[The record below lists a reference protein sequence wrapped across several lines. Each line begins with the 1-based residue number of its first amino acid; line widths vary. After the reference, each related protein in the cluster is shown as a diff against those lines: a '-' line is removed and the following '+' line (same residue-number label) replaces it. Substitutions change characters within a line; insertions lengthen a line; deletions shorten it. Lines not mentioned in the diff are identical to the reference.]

1 MVKVLFLNHNAKQCG
16 VYQYGYRLYNI
27 LKTSST
33 VQYKYYEIGTLIDYV
48 TVVKENPDIRA
59 IIYNYHTS
67 TMPWLRASIIQHK
80 VKNVGIPHESPSSLF
95 DITLSIDDSMPES
108 ITNYYLPRPL
118 YEDVDKLLSAS
129 SSMTPVP
136 VLEFINAHQAD
147 AHASPIFGSFGFGF
161 QFKGFHNIVK
171 LVNEKYDSAVIKF
184 VVPVAH
190 FDSRG
195 SKTNEILYNACV
207 AENKKPGI
215 KLMITHDFFSNED
228 ILRFLKSNT
237 VNIFMYDNLNNRSI
251 SSVIDYAL
259 SVKRPLVISNSHM
272 FRHIYDDSICV
283 LKSPFQQ
290 CIDNSVSYCAKFL
303 ELYSNARMISKVN
316 DMIVNNCNIQPIQQH
331 PASLSSNSQASQDI
345 FVARMTGYKR
355 DGRFLEIGSNHPVTT
370 NNTYMLESCLGWSG
384 LLVEYDKRFE
394 PMYQTKRPA
403 SQYIINDAR
412 RIDYANAL
420 ESYPQSMDYL
430 QIDLDADNRST
441 LDVLEL
447 LDRTVFQRH
456 KFATVTFE
464 TDIYRGD
471 FFNTRAMSRE
481 IFKSHGYQ
489 LIFPDVKVFWE
500 GDYKPFEDWYV
511 HPDLVNPELI
521 TKYKTEESLT
531 CDEIKSMLLEQ
542 S

>member
-1 MVKVLFLNHNAKQCG
+1 MATVLILNHKARQCG
-16 VYQYGYRLYNI
+16 VYQYGLRLYNI
-27 LKTSST
+27 LKKSQLISYIYIEVST
-33 VQYKYYEIGTLIDYV
+33 LYEYIQAQKQNKGYQ
-48 TVVKENPDIRA
+48 A
-59 IIYNYHTS
+59 IIYNYHS
-67 TMPWLRASIIQHK
+67 ATMPWLTADMIQHN
-80 VKNVGIPHESPSSLF
+80 VKNIGIPHESPSGLF
-95 DITLSIDDSMPES
+95 DITLSIDDTHPES
-108 ITNYYLPRPL
+108 SINYHLLRPL
-118 YEDVDKLLSAS
+118 YEDVDKLLEES
-129 SSMTPVP
+129 SSMTPASVTD
-136 VLEFINAHQAD
+136 FINAQQAD
-147 AHASPIFGSFGFGF
+147 SQSVHIFGSFGFGF

-171 LVNEKYDSAVIKF
+171 LINENYDNAVIKF
-184 VVPVAH
+184 VVPIAH
-190 FDSRG
+190 FDHSHA
-195 SKTNEILYNACV
+195 KTNSSLYNACV

-237 VNIFMYDNLNNRSI
+237 VNIFMYDNLSHRSI

-259 SVKRPLVISNSHM
+259 SVQKPLVISNSHM
-272 FRHIYDDSICV
+272 FRHIYDDRICV
-283 LKSPFQQ
+283 LKTPVQQ
-290 CIDNSVSYCAKFL
+290 CITNSVSYCAKFL
-303 ELYSNARMISKVN
+303 DLYSNVNMISKV
-316 DMIVNNCNIQPIQQH
+316 DSIIVKNSTSPVPSILPM
-331 PASLSSNSQASQDI
+331 SLPSNSQASQDI

-355 DGRFLEIGSNHPVTT
+355 NGYFLEIGSNHPVTT
-370 NNTYMLESCLGWSG
+370 NNTYMLESSLGWSG
-384 LLVEYDKRFE
+384 ILVEYDKRFG
-394 PMYQTKRPA
+394 PMYEKQRPT

-412 RIDYANAL
+412 RIDYAKAL
-420 ESYPQSMDYL
+420 ESYPSNLDYL

-447 LDRTVFQRH
+447 LDKTVFQRH

-471 FFNTRAMSRE
+471 FFNTRSQSRE
-481 IFKSHGYQ
+481 IFKSRGYQ

-531 CDEIKSMLLEQ
+531 YDEIKSMLLQQ

>member
-1 MVKVLFLNHNAKQCG
+1 MVTILFLNHKVQQCG
-16 VYQYGYRLYNI
+16 VYQYGLRLYNI
-27 LKTSST
+27 LKASPT
-33 VQYKYYEIGTLIDYV
+33 VKYKYIEIATLYDYV
-48 TVVKENPDIRA
+48 QVIKQNPGYQA
-59 IIYNYHTS
+59 IIYNYHAL
-67 TMPWLRASIIQHK
+67 TMPWLNTNIIQHK
-80 VKNVGIPHESPSSLF
+80 VKNIGIPHESPSSLF
-95 DITLSIDDSMPES
+95 DITLSIDDSKPES
-108 ITNYYLPRPL
+108 ISNYHLPRPL
-118 YEDVDKLLSAS
+118 YEDVDKLLEES
-129 SSMTPVP
+129 SSMTPSSTSQFIS
-136 VLEFINAHQAD
+136 EFQDQAPEI
-147 AHASPIFGSFGFGF
+147 PIFGSFGFGF

-171 LVNEKYDSAVIKF
+171 LVNEHYDNAVIKF

-190 FDSRG
+190 YDPINNV
-195 SKTNEILYNACV
+195 TNTLLHNACV

-237 VNIFMYDNLNNRSI
+237 VNIFMYDNLSHRSI

-259 SVKRPLVISNSHM
+259 SVQKPLVISNSHM

-283 LKSPFQQ
+283 LRTPIQQ
-290 CIDNSVSYCAKFL
+290 CITNSVSYCAKFL
-303 ELYSNARMISKVN
+303 DLYSNERMISKV
-316 DMIVNNCNIQPIQQH
+316 DSVISSC
-331 PASLSSNSQASQDI
+331 SLSSNSQACQDI

-355 DGRFLEIGSNHPVTT
+355 GGHFLEIGSNHPVTT
-370 NNTYMLESCLGWSG
+370 NNTYMLESGLGWSG

-394 PMYQTKRPA
+394 PMYKTERPA

-412 RIDYANAL
+412 RIDYAKAL
-420 ESYPQSMDYL
+420 ETYPPAMDYL

-447 LDRTVFQRH
+447 LDKTVFQHH

-471 FFNTRAMSRE
+471 FFNTRAMSRD
-481 IFKSHGYQ
+481 IFKARGYL

-500 GDYKPFEDWYV
+500 GGYKPFEDWYV

-531 CDEIKSMLLEQ
+531 CEEIKSRLMKL